1 MIGAC
6 LLVYTVVAAQN
17 ISVARATL
25 KAKLV
30 LAPDTCDPN
39 ESVLSRMLSS
49 IPSRGFT
56 AQSRPPRQ

>member
-6 LLVYTVVAAQN
+6 LLVYTVVTTQN

-30 LAPDTCDPN
+30 FAPDAYDQN
-39 ESVLSRMLSS
+39 ESVLSRMLYSV
-49 IPSRGFT
+49 PSRGFT
-56 AQSRPPRQ
+56 A

>member
-6 LLVYTVVAAQN
+6 LLVYTVVAAQD

-30 LAPDTCDPN
+30 FAPDTYDPN

-49 IPSRGFT
+49 VPSRGFT
-56 AQSRPPRQ
+56 A